1 MAAGSSELTV
11 SWTAVGSF
19 QTSQQGELVD
29 VLAGHASGAKAPGE
43 SGPLL
48 SVSSISSFR
57 ENGACQGCQANT
69 EQRYPPKPQSPAAPP
84 LSPLPSSPCLS
95 SSPLSQALGHLGAQL
110 FLLLI
115 FSVKT

>member
-11 SWTAVGSF
+11 SWTAIGSF

-57 ENGACQGCQANT
+57 ENGACQGCQANM
-69 EQRYPPKPQSPAAPP
+69 EQRYPPPSPGPRQPLPFPPFPAA
-84 LSPLPSSPCLS
+84 L
-95 SSPLSQALGHLGAQL
+95 A
-110 FLLLI
+110 
-115 FSVKT
+115 